1 MASKKSIYFVTL
13 VHQLWWDSKPV
24 HQEASRSNP
33 FSFFVCGSHCLFK
46 CLLLQEY
53 ARTSIRFSFSF
64 WYVSPIWSSFPW
76 QMLSLS
82 IEQKLSAHIPCRN
95 VCVGLSLNVNR
106 PSVIIRGLGRRWTWP
121 VSRRRLFIEKK
132 RDAHFW
138 TSCFLL
144 LLLGVP
150 RLGGD
155 GPMRKPG
162 RHPIDNL
169 TWTCL
174 IRNRKKKARGV
185 PAIRGGGGGCGQH
198 ELKGSSSSDASTSDG
213 HYHGNNTTVWR
224 RRRRR
229 FSIWYSSSFGPS
241 GDLSLPAR
249 ILTWLPISCQML
261 MYNFYRYLF
270 IPGCPA
276 VAPSCLL
283 LRNTPSTYNKTQKN
297 GMKEKEKKSLLLNLE
312 VDA

>member
-33 FSFFVCGSHCLFK
+33 FSFFVYGSHCLFK

-82 IEQKLSAHIPCRN
+82 IEQKSSAHIPCRN

-106 PSVIIRGLGRRWTWP
+106 PSMIIRGLGRRWTWP

-174 IRNRKKKARGV
+174 IRNRKKKGSRG
-185 PAIRGGGGGCGQH
+185 
-198 ELKGSSSSDASTSDG
+198 S
-213 HYHGNNTTVWR
+213 GNTWR
-224 RRRRR
+224 RRRLRSTWTKGQQQQR
-229 FSIWYSSSFGPS
+229 CLHIRWPLPWQQHHSLKKKKKKIFYLIFFFLRSIRWSVPS
-241 GDLSLPAR
+241 GQDFDL
-249 ILTWLPISCQML
+249 
-261 MYNFYRYLF
+261 
-270 IPGCPA
+270 
-276 VAPSCLL
+276 
-283 LRNTPSTYNKTQKN
+283 TPHQLSN
-297 GMKEKEKKSLLLNLE
+297 
-312 VDA
+312 VDVQFL

>member
-1 MASKKSIYFVTL
+1 MPSSSGICAYVYPLFFFFLVCLPHLILLSLANVVT
-13 VHQLWWDSKPV
+13 VNRTKI
-24 HQEASRSNP
+24 ERSHP
-33 FSFFVCGSHCLFK
+33 LQK
-46 CLLLQEY
+46 CLCRPLLKRESPVNDHQ
-53 ARTSIRFSFSF
+53 RTGASMNVTRFT
-64 WYVSPIWSSFPW
+64 SPPIYW
-76 QMLSLS
+76 
-82 IEQKLSAHIPCRN
+82 
-95 VCVGLSLNVNR
+95 
-106 PSVIIRGLGRRWTWP
+106 
-121 VSRRRLFIEKK
+121 KK

-198 ELKGSSSSDASTSDG
+198 ELKGSSSDASTSDG
-213 HYHGNNTTVWR
+213 HYHGNNTTVW